1 MPDSAK
7 SSSITTISDQAKR
20 SPLAGAMVMAAGLGT
35 RLRPFT
41 EHLPKP
47 LLPLMGTPMLQFAID
62 TLAAWGAGLE
72 KVVLNHSHLS
82 ARFVEEMPNL
92 AWGGLSYEL
101 SDESRLLLGSGGG
114 LRRAMDILGSDRPF
128 LMMNADVLSA
138 VDPERLLDT
147 HLRLRAAHGIALTL
161 AIQPCSPGLGEYRE
175 ILCRWDAETP
185 GSGRVVG
192 TGRKARGVPFYTGV
206 AIIEP
211 ELLKHLPTGRE
222 LEFVPA
228 ILEPAIQAGKVGA
241 MRTEGLWYDI
251 GSPDL
256 WLATHIDLIRRM
268 ETGHLPFLWRRRIEL
283 ENERWSEGIWI
294 SRRTP
299 HSVRNR
305 MRLEPAVYLDAP
317 LSRMSGSKGIELGP
331 DAVAYLQSGDAS
343 GFSNGIHWNGI
354 TWKR

>member
-7 SSSITTISDQAKR
+7 SSSITTISER
-20 SPLAGAMVMAAGLGT
+20 RTRHPLAGAMVMAAGLGT

-41 EHLPKP
+41 EHCPKP

-62 TLAAWGAGLE
+62 SLTASGLGIE
-72 KVVLNHSHLS
+72 KLVLNHSHLS
-82 ARFVEEMPNL
+82 ARFVEEIPNL
-92 AWGGLSYEL
+92 AWGGLNYEL

-114 LRRAMDILGSDRPF
+114 LRRALDILGADRPF

-138 VDPERLLDT
+138 TDLSLLLDS
-147 HLRLRAAHGIALTL
+147 HLRLRASHGVALTL
-161 AIQPCSPGLGEYRE
+161 AIQPCSPGVGEYRE
-175 ILCRWDAETP
+175 ILCRWDPRAPEL
-185 GSGRVVG
+185 GLVVG
-192 TGRKARGVPFYTGV
+192 TGRKDRGVPFYTGV

-211 ELLKHLPTGRE
+211 ELLVHLPANRE

-241 MRTEGLWYDI
+241 VRTEGLWYDI

-283 ENERWSEGIWI
+283 GNKRLADGVWI
-294 SRRTP
+294 SKRTP
-299 HSVRNR
+299 HS
-305 MRLEPAVYLDAP
+305 MGSHLRLDPPVYLDAAVP
-317 LSRMSGSKGIELGP
+317 HSRGSRLDLGP
-331 DAVAYLQSGDAS
+331 EAVAYWHSDS
-343 GFSNGIHWNGI
+343 PESFSHGIHWNGI
-354 TWKR
+354 TWRR